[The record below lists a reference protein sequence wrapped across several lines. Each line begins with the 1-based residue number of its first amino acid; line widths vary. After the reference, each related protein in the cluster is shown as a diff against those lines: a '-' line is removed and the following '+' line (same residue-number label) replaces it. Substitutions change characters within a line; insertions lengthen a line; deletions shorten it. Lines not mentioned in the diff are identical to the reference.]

1 MLSFSSIFIE
11 MLPYSF
17 KSSSNICRGFNFYLI
32 SFCNEFAYSFYAWA
46 FVPFVTFNFSVVTV
60 IFFLLF
66 LLN

>member
-46 FVPFVTFNFSVVTV
+46 FVPFVTFNF
-60 IFFLLF
+60 
-66 LLN
+66 